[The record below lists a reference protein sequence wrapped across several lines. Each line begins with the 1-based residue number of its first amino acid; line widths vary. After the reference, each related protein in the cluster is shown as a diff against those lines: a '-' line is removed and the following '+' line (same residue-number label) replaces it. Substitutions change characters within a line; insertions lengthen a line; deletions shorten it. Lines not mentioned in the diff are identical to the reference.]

1 MNEETAVTTDDA
13 ITYPVIGRGF
23 PEPGSVG
30 LMVAS
35 LNDLQALCRLFR
47 INPEEYYALY
57 MSRLYVVS
65 SDGMRFCIVGPLLG
79 APYATIILETLIA
92 GGIAKIV
99 FWGWCGA
106 VSGTVNIGD
115 IIVPNGSIIDEG
127 TSRHYGANFA
137 SVAEPS
143 SKMTKKIKDG
153 LTHHRL
159 GFHEGI
165 VWTTDAIFRE
175 TRAKVEHFQSQG
187 VLGVEMETSALFAVG
202 KYRTVK
208 VGALLVVSD
217 ELAAFTWKPGFKDQ
231 RFKQNRRQAC
241 NVMGTLCQNL

>member
-1 MNEETAVTTDDA
+1 MNEVTAVKTDDA
-13 ITYPVIGRGF
+13 ITYPVIGHGF
-23 PEPGSVG
+23 PEPGPIG

-35 LNDLQALCRLFR
+35 LNDLQALCRLFQ
-47 INPEEYYALY
+47 INAEEYYALY

-79 APYATIILETLIA
+79 APYAAIILETLIA
-92 GGIAKIV
+92 GGVTKIV

-106 VSGTVNIGD
+106 VSSEVKIGD
-115 IIVPNGSIIDEG
+115 IIVPNGSFIDEG
-127 TSRHYGANFA
+127 TSRHYGADFA
-137 SVAEPS
+137 SVAAPS
-143 SKMTKKIKDG
+143 SEMTKKIKET

-159 GFHEGI
+159 GFHEGA

-175 TRAKVEHFQSQG
+175 TRAKVEKFQSQG
-187 VLGVEMETSALFAVG
+187 VLAVEMETSALCSVG
-202 KYRTVK
+202 RYRGVK

-217 ELAAFTWKPGFKDQ
+217 ELATYTWIPGFKDQ

>member
-1 MNEETAVTTDDA
+1 MNEVTAVNSDDA

-23 PEPGSVG
+23 PEPGTVC

-35 LNDLQALCRLFR
+35 LNDLQALCRIFQ
-47 INPEEYYALY
+47 IDAAEYYALY

-65 SDGMRFCIVGPLLG
+65 SDGMHFCIVGPLLG
-79 APYATIILETLIA
+79 APYAAIILETLIA
-92 GGIAKIV
+92 AGVDKIV

-106 VSGTVNIGD
+106 VSGKVKIGD

-127 TSRHYGANFA
+127 TSRHYGADFA
-137 SVAEPS
+137 SVAES
-143 SKMTKKIKDG
+143 SNEMTTKIKEA

-159 GFHEGI
+159 GFHEGA

-175 TRAKVEHFQSQG
+175 TRAKVEQFQSQG
-187 VLGVEMETSALFAVG
+187 VLAVEMETSALFTVG
-202 KYRTVK
+202 KYRAVK
-208 VGALLVVSD
+208 VGVLLVVSD
-217 ELAAFTWKPGFKDQ
+217 ELANFTWKPGFKDQ

>member
-1 MNEETAVTTDDA
+1 MTAVTIDDA

-35 LNDLQALCRLFR
+35 LHDLQALCGLFQ
-47 INPEEYYALY
+47 INTEEYYTLY
-57 MSRLYVVS
+57 MSRLYVGS
-65 SDGMRFCIVGPLLG
+65 SGGMRFCMVGPLVG

-92 GGIAKIV
+92 GGVAKIV

-106 VSGTVNIGD
+106 VSANVKIGD
-115 IIVPNGSIIDEG
+115 IIVPSGSIIDEG
-127 TSRHYGANFA
+127 TSRHYRADFA
-137 SVAEPS
+137 AVAQPS
-143 SKMTKKIKDG
+143 SEITKKIKGG
-153 LTHHRL
+153 LTHHHL
-159 GFHEGI
+159 DFHEGA

-175 TRAKVEHFQSQG
+175 TRAKVQQFQSQG
-187 VLGVEMETSALFAVG
+187 VLAVEMETSALFTVG
-202 KYRTVK
+202 KYRAVK

-217 ELAAFTWKPGFKDQ
+217 ELAAFTWKPGFRDQ